1 MGRNAARS
9 HPFYQA
15 DLGLHKS
22 IPVSERVRLEFR
34 GEAFNL
40 LNTTNF
46 LVPDTNRSNVTYG
59 TVTNTR
65 AARQLQFALKF
76 IF

>member
-1 MGRNAARS
+1 M
-9 HPFYQA
+9 
-15 DLGLHKS
+15 HKTF
-22 IPVSERVRLEFR
+22 PLFSERYRLEFR

-46 LVPDTNRSNVTYG
+46 LVPDTNRSNLSYGQVTG
-59 TVTNTR
+59 TR

-76 IF
+76 LF